1 MSEFNELK
9 KFEKLMADFAPTFL
23 EPLYE
28 KMQENNEMYIE
39 QTSIEFQIFK
49 GYNEIS
55 TSYETLLLIEKF
67 IKINPTDF
75 EGINYSNY
83 LNYHIHNYL
92 QEMYIL
98 KDRLDR
104 YLKLITEEYKADF
117 NQVSLDDIKINLL
130 KFVKSILQ
138 NITGHTTGARSK
150 HVHYE
155 RFFDEEMKWLSSATF
170 LAQFHDEFKIES
182 EKAYEN
188 AKNKWH
194 GLIQNN
200 NAEVIKLLDTYFN
213 TLFHIMTIEGKI
225 HLPRV
230 TR

>member
-1 MSEFNELK
+1 MNIENSFK
-9 KFEKLMADFAPTFL
+9 KFEKLMADFAANFIT
-23 EPLYE
+23 PLYME
-28 KMQENNEMYIE
+28 MEENNEMYIE
-39 QTSIEFQIFK
+39 QTSFEFQIFR
-49 GYNEIS
+49 GYTEIS

-67 IKINPTDF
+67 IKINPPDF
-75 EGINYSNY
+75 EGINPSNY

-104 YLKLITEEYKADF
+104 YLKLITERYKADF
-117 NQVSLDDIKINLL
+117 NQVLLEDIKINLL
-130 KFVKSILQ
+130 KFVKNVLQ

-155 RFFDEEMKWLSSATF
+155 RFFDEEMKWLSSTTL

-182 EKAYEN
+182 KKAYID

-200 NAEVIKLLDTYFN
+200 NVEVLKLLDTYFN
-213 TLFHIMTIEGKI
+213 ALFHIMTINGKI
-225 HLPRV
+225 HLPK
-230 TR
+230 